1 MLNFIVIRLQ
11 IFLQIHIF
19 TNITKNSKDEG
30 LISTQSWIL
39 CSSWKTRTE
48 HKVGDE
54 KKGKNTMI
62 NRGKVIG
69 PFAEV
74 KNKYGFVLTLA
85 REQQKLGEQ
94 YVLRLLEKI
103 RSELVS

>member
-1 MLNFIVIRLQ
+1 
-11 IFLQIHIF
+11 
-19 TNITKNSKDEG
+19 
-30 LISTQSWIL
+30 
-39 CSSWKTRTE
+39 
-48 HKVGDE
+48 
-54 KKGKNTMI
+54 MI

-94 YVLRLLEKI
+94 YVLRLLGKI